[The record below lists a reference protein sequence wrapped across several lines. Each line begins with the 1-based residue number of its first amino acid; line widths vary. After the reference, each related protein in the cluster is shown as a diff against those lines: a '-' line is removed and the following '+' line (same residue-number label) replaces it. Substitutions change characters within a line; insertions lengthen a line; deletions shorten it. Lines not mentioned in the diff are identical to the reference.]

1 MVPKMNMF
9 NHFIIS
15 SKISFVILFLLGVLT
30 YSNAL
35 NHPFMIDDH
44 AFFDEMDHRWGNLL
58 YQFIPDKSKV
68 LQMEGAKNEVYYRPL
83 GVVLPKILFLLFG
96 QNVLFFHLVN
106 LTVFILACWVVFFF
120 VRALSGNAL
129 MALLTAV
136 FYLVHPLNGIIVN
149 YKTGLGFAVQVMCM
163 AGSLLMVISAVNR
176 QRSAGKE
183 QVTAESLR
191 LTISSVLLFLLSMF
205 CHESAMMLPFLGFA
219 VFWAIRREN
228 NGIADQA
235 SFALRTTA
243 PLWGALAVCFLLR
256 MRFASLQES
265 IFQKFAGYKM
275 NAAEY
280 LATVMQMG
288 WWYLSRVVTPDGIV
302 ISVYFPVERTHVV
315 PWLAVLAMLL
325 ALWVFMAFKSYRN
338 ATLWTAL
345 WMVAFGFGLLSVGCL
360 FHGQDLMIEPH
371 WFVFPSIGIFL
382 ILAYAIVIV
391 MRTPLRPYVIA
402 GVAVLVVSWGLTSR
416 SYNALWQN
424 ERNYCLY
431 WLKQNPNFN
440 PIHMYIARS
449 YFTERRFDEAA
460 YHYKRALT
468 GQYPDY
474 LMYANLGTIAFLQG
488 RMDEAEYF
496 LKRTLAIEPRTKV
509 ALNTLAIVSLKRG
522 KMDEAEKYLKLSIAA
537 NRFNIASRW
546 NLALLY
552 ERSSR
557 PHEARALY
565 QEILAI
571 NPGHAGALSKIKN
584 RISSSEGR

>member
-1 MVPKMNMF
+1 M
-9 NHFIIS
+9 S
-15 SKISFVILFLLGVLT
+15 LLILLALGVLT

-96 QNVLFFHLVN
+96 QKVFFFHLVN
-106 LTVFILACWVVFFF
+106 LTAFILACWVVFFF
-120 VRALSGNAL
+120 VRALSGSAL
-129 MALLTAV
+129 MALLTAA
-136 FYLVHPLNGIIVN
+136 FYCVHPLNGIIVN

-163 AGSLLMVISAVNR
+163 AGSLLMMILTVNR

-183 QVTAESLR
+183 HLTADSVR
-191 LTISSVLLFLLSMF
+191 LIISSVLLFLLSML

-219 VFWAIRREN
+219 VLWVINRRN
-228 NGIADQA
+228 SGIADRTL
-235 SFALRTTA
+235 FALRTTT
-243 PLWGALAVCFLLR
+243 PLWGALAVFFILR

-265 IFQKFAGYKM
+265 IFQKFAGYNM
-275 NAAEY
+275 NVAEY
-280 LATVMQMG
+280 LATVAQMG
-288 WWYLSRVVTPDGIV
+288 WWYLSRVFTPDGIV

-315 PWLAVLAMLL
+315 PWLLVLAMLL
-325 ALWVFMAFKSYRN
+325 ALWVLMAVKSYRN
-338 ATLWTAL
+338 AALWTAL

-371 WFVFPSIGIFL
+371 WFVFPSIGIFML
-382 ILAYAIVIV
+382 MAYGIGHMA
-391 MRTPLRPYVIA
+391 RTPLKRYAIA
-402 GVAVLVVSWGLTSR
+402 GAIVLVMAWGLTSR
-416 SYNALWQN
+416 SYNALWHN

-431 WLKQNPNFN
+431 WLKQNPDFN

-449 YFTERRFDEAA
+449 YFTERRFDAAA

-488 RMDEAEYF
+488 RMDEAEYY

-509 ALNTLAIVSLKRG
+509 ALNTLAIVSIKRG

-537 NRFNIASRW
+537 NRFNIAARW

-552 ERSSR
+552 ERSGR

-571 NPGHAGALSKIKN
+571 NPGHAGARSKIK
-584 RISSSEGR
+584 E